1 MTSVALS
8 ANGWWRRTAE
18 TMRGLAGWRRYAAL
32 FVLGGIAAAAQ
43 APVHAI
49 PVLLVS
55 FTGLVWILDGSRSR
69 WGAFF
74 AGWWFAFGYFV
85 AGLYWIA
92 HAMLVD
98 PEKFAWMIP
107 FAVGG
112 LSAYLAIYT
121 GLATLVLRLS
131 RIDGVGR
138 ILALAVF
145 WMAAEWVRGIALT
158 GFPWNL
164 VGNVWA
170 AVPPVMQLAAVTGA
184 YGLSLFTVFVAAT
197 PAVLGDEGR
206 DRWRPVAAAAVLV
219 VAVWIGGAIRLDGA
233 TTAMVDGVKLRIV
246 QPNISQQQKWRDE
259 TRAANLAKLL
269 RLSGAGGASDA
280 TVVIWPETAAPFFVA
295 TDPRRRRVMAAAAP
309 EGGYL
314 ITGSMRITPRPERPF
329 RIWNSVHAVDR
340 AAAVRATFD
349 KFHLVPFGEY
359 QPFRAVLG
367 FAKLT
372 PGNVDFSRGP
382 GPRTLTL
389 PDLPPFSPLVC
400 YEVIFPGA
408 VTQSGARPAWL
419 LNVTNDAW
427 FGISSGPYQHFAMA
441 QMRAVEEGVPLVRA
455 ANTGISGVV
464 DAYGRVVADLGL
476 GREGVVDSALPAAL
490 ERPTIFARAGNWI
503 ALAIGVLAIIGAFL
517 LRSRRST

>member
-1 MTSVALS
+1 MTSVAL
-8 ANGWWRRTAE
+8 AVDGWWRRAADAT
-18 TMRGLAGWRRYAAL
+18 RGLVGWRRYAVT

-49 PVLLVS
+49 PILLIS

-69 WGAFF
+69 WSAFF

-98 PEKFAWMIP
+98 PEKFGWMIP

-121 GLATLVLRLS
+121 GLATVIVRLT
-131 RIDGVGR
+131 RVDGVGR
-138 ILALAVF
+138 ILMLAVA
-145 WMAAEWVRGIALT
+145 WTAAEWVRGFALT

-164 VGNVWA
+164 IGTVWTA
-170 AVPPVMQLAAVTGA
+170 TPPAMQLAAVTGA
-184 YGLSLFTVFVAAT
+184 YGLSILTVLLAAS
-197 PAVLGDEGR
+197 PAVLGDGGQG
-206 DRWRPVAAAAVLV
+206 RWRPVAAAGALALAIWV
-219 VAVWIGGAIRLDGA
+219 GGAIRLDGA
-233 TTAMVDGVKLRIV
+233 ATAMVDGVKLRIV
-246 QPNISQQQKWRDE
+246 QPNIAQQQKWRDE
-259 TRAANLAKLL
+259 TRAANLTKLL
-269 RLSGAGGASDA
+269 KLSRVGRADDT

-295 TDPRRRRVMAAAAP
+295 TDPRRRRLMATAVP
-309 EGGYL
+309 KDGYL
-314 ITGSMRITPRPERPF
+314 ITGSMRITPPTQRPF
-329 RIWNSVHAVDR
+329 QIWNSVHAVDGT
-340 AAAVRATFD
+340 ATVRATYD

-359 QPFRAVLG
+359 QPFRSVLG

-372 PGNVDFSRGP
+372 PGSVDFSRGP

-389 PDLPPFSPLVC
+389 PGLPPFSPLVC

-408 VTQSGARPAWL
+408 VTQPGARPAWL

-427 FGISSGPYQHFAMA
+427 FGISSGPYQHFASA
-441 QMRAVEEGVPLVRA
+441 RMRAVEEGLPLVRA

-464 DAYGRVVADLGL
+464 DAYGRVVTSLELGT
-476 GREGVVDSALPAAL
+476 EGVVDSTLPVALV
-490 ERPTIFARAGNWI
+490 RPTIYARAGDWI
-503 ALAIGVLAIIGAFL
+503 AFGIGVLLVVGAIALRGA
-517 LRSRRST
+517 RST